1 MNLLDQLSS
10 LPANL
15 ANLGNKRIAALAGV
29 GTLAFAV
36 IVAAAIFLNRPSFE
50 TLYVGLDANDSN
62 QIAIAL
68 AEMNISFD
76 VSSDGGTVSVPVGM
90 TSRARMILAERGLPN
105 STTSGYELFDNVGS
119 LGLTSFMQEVT
130 RVRALEGEIAR
141 TIRSINGI
149 TAARVHI
156 VMPDRGS
163 FRRGEQ
169 KPSASVMVRATG
181 NDGRRS
187 AESVRHLVA
196 ASVPGLNVDDVTVL
210 DSTGQLLASGDD
222 FANSTM
228 SRSLNIV
235 QTVEAEV
242 VNNIDKALAPFL
254 GIDNFRA
261 SVRAQINTDTQQI
274 QETVFDPDSRVERSV
289 RVTREN
295 AASNSSDA
303 NTPATVEQNLPDAP
317 ADGVAGPQSSE
328 SNERKEEQT
337 NYEINSRTIATVKNS
352 YEVER
357 LSIAVV
363 INQSRIAAMLGEN
376 ATQADIDRQLGE
388 LEQIVSSA
396 SGLDGERGDRIKL
409 TVVQFLDTELL
420 NEAGA
425 GPSVGQSLSRHA
437 GSMINAGAFI
447 LVALLIIW
455 FGFRP
460 LARALTESADEND
473 EATADLPDFS
483 PGAGA
488 APGAAPGTMAG
499 FGADFDF
506 DPNEAP
512 AVSAED
518 DFAPAMAEGAAAAP
532 LPTFDATPDISS
544 RVKEGPEKRLARMV
558 EINEERAA
566 KILRKWALEDA
577 A

>member
-1 MNLLDQLSS
+1 MSLLDQITS
-10 LPANL
+10 LPGNL
-15 ANLGNKRIAALAGV
+15 AGLGTRRLAALAAV
-29 GTLAFAV
+29 GTAAV
-36 IVAAAIFLNRPSFE
+36 VLIIVAALYLNRPSYE
-50 TLYVGLDANDSN
+50 TLYVGLESGDSN

-68 AEMNISFD
+68 AEMNIPFD
-76 VSSDGGTVSVPVGM
+76 VSADGSVVSVPAGL
-90 TSRARMILAERGLPN
+90 TSRARMVLAQRGLPN
-105 STTSGYELFDNVGS
+105 SSTSGYELFDSVGS

-169 KPSASVMVRATG
+169 KPSASVMVRA
-181 NDGRRS
+181 NSSNGRRS
-187 AESVRHLVA
+187 AEAVRHLVA
-196 ASVPGLNVDDVTVL
+196 ASVPGLSVDEVTVL

-235 QTVEAEV
+235 QTVETEIV
-242 VNNIDKALAPFL
+242 GNIDKALAPFL

-274 QETVFDPDSRVERSV
+274 QETVFDPESRVERSI

-295 AASNSSDA
+295 AASNKSEA
-303 NTPATVEQNLPDAP
+303 NTPATVEQNLPTEQVES
-317 ADGVAGPQSSE
+317 GAGPQTSE

-337 NYEINSRTIATVKNS
+337 NYEINSRTISTVKNS

-357 LSIAVV
+357 LSVAVV
-363 INQSRIAAMLGEN
+363 LNQSRIDAMLGEN
-376 ATQADIDRQLGE
+376 ATQADVDGHLAE
-388 LEQIVSSA
+388 LEQIVASA
-396 SGLDGERGDRIKL
+396 AGLDTERGDRIKL
-409 TVVQFLDTELL
+409 TVVQFLESELL
-420 NEAGA
+420 SESSAAEGF
-425 GPSVGQSLSRHA
+425 GQSINRHA
-437 GSMINAGAFI
+437 GSMINAGAFV
-447 LVALLIIW
+447 LVALLVIW

-460 LARALTESADEND
+460 LARALTEATEDEED
-473 EATADLPDFS
+473 ALGDLPDFS
-483 PGAGA
+483 PTAGA
-488 APGAAPGTMAG
+488 APGAMPG
-499 FGADFDF
+499 FGSDFDF
-506 DPNEAP
+506 DPSEA
-512 AVSAED
+512 AAEAGD
-518 DFAPAMAEGAAAAP
+518 GMALGSSDASSPFGDFASPP
-532 LPTFDATPDISS
+532 PDISS

>member
-1 MNLLDQLSS
+1 MSLLDQITS
-10 LPANL
+10 LPGNL
-15 ANLGNKRIAALAGV
+15 AGLGTRRLAALAAV
-29 GTLAFAV
+29 GTAAV
-36 IVAAAIFLNRPSFE
+36 VLIIAAAVYLNRPSYE
-50 TLYVGLDANDSN
+50 TLYVGLESGDSN

-68 AEMNISFD
+68 AEINIPFD
-76 VSSDGGTVSVPVGM
+76 VSADGSVVSVPAGL
-90 TSRARMILAERGLPN
+90 TSRARMVLAQRGLPN
-105 STTSGYELFDNVGS
+105 SSTSGYELFDSVGS

-169 KPSASVMVRATG
+169 KPSASVMVRA
-181 NDGRRS
+181 NSSNGRRS
-187 AESVRHLVA
+187 AEAVRHLVA
-196 ASVPGLNVDDVTVL
+196 ASVPGLSVDEVTVL

-235 QTVEAEV
+235 QTVETEIV
-242 VNNIDKALAPFL
+242 GNIDKALAPFL

-274 QETVFDPDSRVERSV
+274 QETVFDPESRVERSI

-295 AASNSSDA
+295 AASNKSEA
-303 NTPATVEQNLPDAP
+303 NTPATVEQNLPTEQVES
-317 ADGVAGPQSSE
+317 GAGPQTSE

-337 NYEINSRTIATVKNS
+337 NYEINSRTISTVKNS

-357 LSIAVV
+357 LSVAVV
-363 INQSRIAAMLGEN
+363 LNQSRIDAMLGEN
-376 ATQADIDRQLGE
+376 ATQADVDGHLAE
-388 LEQIVSSA
+388 LEQIVASA
-396 SGLDGERGDRIKL
+396 AGLDTERGDRIKL
-409 TVVQFLDTELL
+409 TVVQFLESELL
-420 NEAGA
+420 SESSAAEGF
-425 GPSVGQSLSRHA
+425 GQSINRHA
-437 GSMINAGAFI
+437 GSMINAGAFV
-447 LVALLIIW
+447 LVALLVIW

-460 LARALTESADEND
+460 LARALTEATEDEED
-473 EATADLPDFS
+473 ALGDLPDFS
-483 PGAGA
+483 PTAGA
-488 APGAAPGTMAG
+488 APGAMPG
-499 FGADFDF
+499 FGSDFDF
-506 DPNEAP
+506 DPSEA
-512 AVSAED
+512 AAEAGD
-518 DFAPAMAEGAAAAP
+518 GMALGSPDAAAASP
-532 LPTFDATPDISS
+532 FGDFASPPPPDISS

-566 KILRKWALEDA
+566 KILRKWALENA

>member
-1 MNLLDQLSS
+1 MSLLDQITS
-10 LPANL
+10 LPGNL
-15 ANLGNKRIAALAGV
+15 AGLGTRRLAALAAV
-29 GTLAFAV
+29 GTAAV
-36 IVAAAIFLNRPSFE
+36 VLIIAAALYLNRPSYE
-50 TLYVGLDANDSN
+50 TLYVGLESGDSN

-68 AEMNISFD
+68 AEMNIPFD
-76 VSSDGGTVSVPVGM
+76 VSADGSVVSVPAGL
-90 TSRARMILAERGLPN
+90 TSRARMVLAQRGLPN
-105 STTSGYELFDNVGS
+105 SSTSGYEPFDSVGS

-169 KPSASVMVRATG
+169 KPSASVMVRA
-181 NDGRRS
+181 NSSNGRRS
-187 AESVRHLVA
+187 AEAVRHLVA
-196 ASVPGLNVDDVTVL
+196 ASVPGLSVDEVTVL

-235 QTVEAEV
+235 QTVETEIV
-242 VNNIDKALAPFL
+242 GNIDKALAPFL

-274 QETVFDPDSRVERSV
+274 QETVFDPESRVERSI

-295 AASNSSDA
+295 AASNKSEA
-303 NTPATVEQNLPDAP
+303 NTPATVEQNLPTEQVES
-317 ADGVAGPQSSE
+317 GAGPQTSE

-337 NYEINSRTIATVKNS
+337 NYEINSRTISTVKNS

-357 LSIAVV
+357 LSVAVV
-363 INQSRIAAMLGEN
+363 LNQSRIDAMLGEG
-376 ATQADIDRQLGE
+376 ATQADIDGHLAE
-388 LEQIVSSA
+388 LEQIVASA
-396 SGLDGERGDRIKL
+396 AGLDTERGDRIKL
-409 TVVQFLDTELL
+409 TVVQFLESELL
-420 NEAGA
+420 TESSAADGI
-425 GPSVGQSLSRHA
+425 GQSINRHA
-437 GSMINAGAFI
+437 GSMINAGAFV
-447 LVALLIIW
+447 LVALLVIW

-460 LARALTESADEND
+460 LARALTETNEEEEDALG
-473 EATADLPDFS
+473 DLPDFS
-483 PGAGA
+483 PAGGA
-488 APGAAPGTMAG
+488 APGAMPG
-499 FGADFDF
+499 FGSDFGF
-506 DPNEAP
+506 DPSEAT
-512 AVSAED
+512 AEAGD
-518 DFAPAMAEGAAAAP
+518 GMALGSPDADAASPFGDFASP
-532 LPTFDATPDISS
+532 TPDISS

>member
-1 MNLLDQLSS
+1 MNLLNQLSS
-10 LPANL
+10 LPGTLSA
-15 ANLGNKRIAALAGV
+15 LGTNRLLALAGT
-29 GTLAFAV
+29 GILAIAV
-36 IVAAAIFLNRPSFE
+36 IAVAALFLNRPAYE
-50 TLYVGLDANDSN
+50 TLYVGLEGSDSN

-68 AEMNISFD
+68 GEMGIPFE
-76 VSSDGGTVSVPVGM
+76 VSSDGGTVSVPAGL
-90 TSRARMILAERGLPN
+90 TGRARMTLAERGLPN
-105 STTSGYELFDNVGS
+105 SSTSGYELFDNVGS

-149 TAARVHI
+149 SAARVHI

-181 NDGRRS
+181 NDGRRAAQS
-187 AESVRHLVA
+187 IRHLVA
-196 ASVPGLNVDDVTVL
+196 ASVPGLSVDDVTVL

-222 FANSTM
+222 FSNSTM
-228 SRSLNIV
+228 NRSLNIV
-235 QTVEAEV
+235 QTVESEIV
-242 VNNIDKALAPFL
+242 SNIDKALAPFL

-261 SVRAQINTDTQQI
+261 SVRANINTDTQQI

-295 AASNSSDA
+295 KASNSSETNA
-303 NTPATVEQNLPDAP
+303 PATVEQNLPTEQVPGA
-317 ADGVAGPQSSE
+317 AGPQSSE

-337 NYEINSRTIATVKNS
+337 NYEINTRTIATVRNS
-352 YEVER
+352 YSIER

-363 INQSRIAAMLGEN
+363 INEGRIMAMLGDG
-376 ATQADIDRQLGE
+376 AGKDDIDSHLAE
-388 LEQIVSSA
+388 LQQIVASA
-396 SGLDGERGDRIKL
+396 SGLDLERGDQIKL
-409 TVVQFLDTELL
+409 TVVKFLETELL
-420 NEAGA
+420 SESAQGE
-425 GPSVGQSLSRHA
+425 GIGQTVGRHL
-437 GSMINAGAFI
+437 GSMINAGAFVLVAI
-447 LVALLIIW
+447 LVVW

-460 LARALTESADEND
+460 LANALTSGTGQEETES
-473 EATADLPDFS
+473 ADLPDFS
-483 PGAGA
+483 PSNAN
-488 APGAAPGTMAG
+488 MDG
-499 FGADFDF
+499 FGADFGF
-506 DPNEAP
+506 DPAEQAAAEAGPFALDADP
-512 AVSAED
+512 AA
-518 DFAPAMAEGAAAAP
+518 AAAAAAAP
-532 LPTFDATPDISS
+532 MAGVAPPTEDISR

>member
-10 LPANL
+10 LPGNL
-15 ANLGNKRIAALAGV
+15 ANLGNKRLAALAGV
-29 GTLAFAV
+29 GLLAFAL
-36 IVAAAIFLNRPSFE
+36 IAAAAMILNRPSYE

-76 VSSDGGTVSVPVGM
+76 VSSDGSTVSVPVGM
-90 TSRARMILAERGLPN
+90 TSRARMVLAQRGLP
-105 STTSGYELFDNVGS
+105 SSSTSGYELFDNVGS

-169 KPSASVMVRATG
+169 KPSASVMVRANG

-196 ASVPGLNVDDVTVL
+196 ASVPGLSVDDVTVL

-222 FANSTM
+222 FSNSTM

-235 QTVEAEV
+235 QTVETEV
-242 VNNIDKALAPFL
+242 VSNIDKALAPFL

-295 AASNSSDA
+295 TASNSSDA
-303 NTPATVEQNLPDAP
+303 NTPATVEQNLPNEQVDAI
-317 ADGVAGPQSSE
+317 AGPQSSE

-337 NYEINSRTIATVKNS
+337 NYEINTRTIATVRNS

-376 ATQADIDRQLGE
+376 ATQSDIDTHLAE

-396 SGLDGERGDRIKL
+396 AGLDDERGDRIKL

-420 NEAGA
+420 NDASA
-425 GPSVGQSLSRHA
+425 SASVGQSIGRHA

-447 LVALLIIW
+447 LVALLVIW

-460 LARALTESADEND
+460 LARALTESSD
-473 EATADLPDFS
+473 EADSETADLPDFS
-483 PGAGA
+483 PGAGT
-488 APGAAPGTMAG
+488 APGTMPG
-499 FGADFDF
+499 FGSDFDF
-506 DPNEAP
+506 DPDETAGAADDDLALGAAA
-512 AVSAED
+512 AV
-518 DFAPAMAEGAAAAP
+518 AAAP
-532 LPTFDATPDISS
+532 LPEFDAAPDISS

>member
-1 MNLLDQLSS
+1 MNLLNQLSS
-10 LPANL
+10 LP
-15 ANLGNKRIAALAGV
+15 
-29 GTLAFAV
+29 GTLAELGTKRLVAL
-36 IVAAAIFLNRPSFE
+36 AAAGGLAIVLIVLAAVFLNKPAYE
-50 TLYVGLDANDSN
+50 TLYVGLEANDSN

-68 AEMNISFD
+68 AEINVPTQ
-76 VSSDGGTVSVPVGM
+76 VSADGAAISVPVGM
-90 TSRARMILAERGLPN
+90 TGRARMTLAERGLPN
-105 STTSGYELFDNVGS
+105 SANSGYELFDNVGS

-149 TAARVHI
+149 SAARVHI

-169 KPSASVMVRATG
+169 KPSASVMVRAVG

-187 AESVRHLVA
+187 AESIRHLVA
-196 ASVPGLNVDDVTVL
+196 SSVPGLGIDDVTVL

-222 FANSTM
+222 YSNSTM
-228 SRSLNIV
+228 NRSLNIV

-242 VNNIDKALAPFL
+242 VSNIDKALAPFL
-254 GIDNFRA
+254 GVDNFRA

-274 QETVFDPDSRVERSV
+274 QETVFDPESRVERSI
-289 RVTREN
+289 RITREN
-295 AASNSSDA
+295 KASNSTDA
-303 NTPATVEQNLPDAP
+303 NTPATVEQNLPNEQ
-317 ADGVAGPQSSE
+317 VQSTSGPQSTE

-337 NYEINSRTIATVKNS
+337 NYEINSRTVATVRNS
-352 YEVER
+352 YNVER

-363 INQSRIAAMLGEN
+363 INESRVAAMLGEA
-376 ATQADIDRQLGE
+376 ATPDERSAHLAE
-388 LEQIVSSA
+388 LEQIVRSA
-396 SGLDGERGDRIKL
+396 AGLDSERGDQINL

-420 NEAGA
+420 SGSA
-425 GPSVGQSLSRHA
+425 QSGGFVQSASRHI
-437 GSMINAGAFI
+437 GSMINAGAFV
-447 LVALLIIW
+447 LVALLVIW

-460 LARALTESADEND
+460 LAKALTVSAAME
-473 EATADLPDFS
+473 EEGGTDLPDFS
-483 PGAGA
+483 PATGG
-488 APGAAPGTMAG
+488 MEG
-499 FGADFDF
+499 FGADFGF
-506 DPNEAP
+506 DAAENPADAGGFALGEGAPTMGAMPN
-512 AVSAED
+512 
-518 DFAPAMAEGAAAAP
+518 FAPAGE
-532 LPTFDATPDISS
+532 DISS